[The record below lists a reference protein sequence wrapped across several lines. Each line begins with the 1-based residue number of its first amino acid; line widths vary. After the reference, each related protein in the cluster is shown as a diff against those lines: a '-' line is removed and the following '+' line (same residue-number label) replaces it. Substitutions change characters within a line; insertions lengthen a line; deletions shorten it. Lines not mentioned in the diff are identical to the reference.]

1 MIAAENGHP
10 EAQYEMG
17 RMLMN
22 GDGLPQDYD
31 EAARWF
37 RLSAE
42 QDTSWA
48 QCNLGILYANGLGV
62 PQNWGETVKW
72 WHLAAAQGHLVSQF
86 NLGQWYSEYAQDFE
100 IAAEF
105 YRQAATQGHE
115 RAARELESLY
125 QEGKLLRG
133 ERE

>member
-1 MIAAENGHP
+1 MSS
-10 EAQYEMG
+10 
-17 RMLMN
+17 MLMN

-62 PQNWGETVKW
+62 PQIG
-72 WHLAAAQGHLVSQF
+72 
-86 NLGQWYSEYAQDFE
+86 
-100 IAAEF
+100 
-105 YRQAATQGHE
+105 
-115 RAARELESLY
+115 
-125 QEGKLLRG
+125 GKL
-133 ERE
+133 